1 MHIGK
6 KIRLSRVA
14 KGWTQQDL
22 ADKIHKARPLIS
34 HIEKTGDVN
43 AETLRKI
50 FSALDIS
57 ENSDGDTVLEMSGIY
72 TKGKPG
78 SIEYYRQ
85 EIDRLKQE
93 IALLLQL
100 LETQNDVITRLRK
113 RG

>member
-6 KIRLSRVA
+6 KIKLSRVA

-57 ENSDGDTVLEMSGIY
+57 ENSDADTVLEMSGIY

-100 LETQNDVITRLRK
+100 LETQNDVIIRLRK

>member
-6 KIRLSRVA
+6 KIKLSRVA

-43 AETLRKI
+43 SETLRKI
-50 FSALDIS
+50 FDALNIS
-57 ENSDGDTVLEMSGIY
+57 DNSDSDTVLEMSGVY

-93 IALLLQL
+93 ISLLLQL
-100 LETQNDVITRLRK
+100 LDTQKDIIARLRK
-113 RG
+113 R